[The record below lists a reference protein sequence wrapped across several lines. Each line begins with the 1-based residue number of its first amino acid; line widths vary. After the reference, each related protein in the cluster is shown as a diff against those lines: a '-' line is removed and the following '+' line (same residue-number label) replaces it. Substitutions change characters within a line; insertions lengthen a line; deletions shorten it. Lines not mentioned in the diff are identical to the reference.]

1 MRVYKFGGASV
12 KDAWGV
18 KNLGNIVGKAEG
30 PLIVVVSALGKTTNS
45 LESVLLS
52 LLKGDDTY
60 SSEFQD
66 IAAYHLTLAESL
78 FGQEEANSLLLPLI
92 NKIKNAMPGLIGKD
106 YDLAYDQL
114 VSQGEILSTKIV
126 DRWLNSAGINSEWID
141 VRKLLVT
148 DSKFRDA
155 GVDWEETTNRMK
167 PVFMA
172 NKDKVFVTQGFI
184 GATLKGETT
193 TLGREGSDYSA
204 AIISN
209 ICNASELTIWKD
221 VPGVLNAD
229 PLWMEDARKLQ
240 NISYKEAVE
249 MSFSGAKIIHPKTI
263 KPLHNKSIPLYV
275 KSFIDPEER
284 GTIVSVNESIDQD
297 VPVYVRKETQVL
309 LSLIPRDFSFAIG
322 DNLGKIFQVF
332 NSCAIKTNLVQASA
346 ISVAVCVDEERIKI
360 DRLKSLLHRDYKIL
374 VNEDVELLTLRY
386 YDESAI
392 NRLAGGKKIL
402 LEQRTRKSIRFVVK
416 KD

>member
-12 KDAWGV
+12 KDARGV
-18 KNLGNIVGKAEG
+18 KNLGNIVGKADG
-30 PLIVVVSALGKTTNS
+30 PLVVVVSALGKTTNS
-45 LESVLLS
+45 FEDVISS
-52 LLKGDDTY
+52 LLEGDKTY
-60 SSEFQD
+60 ATKFQN
-66 IAAYHLTLAESL
+66 IASYHLELAESL
-78 FGQEEANSLLLPLI
+78 FDRDEANSLLLPLI
-92 NKIKNAMPGLIGKD
+92 NEIINKMPGLIGKD
-106 YDLAYDQL
+106 YDFAYDQL

-126 DRWLNSAGINSEWID
+126 DKWLNSVGISSEWID
-141 VRKLLVT
+141 IRKLLVT

-155 GVDWEETTNRMK
+155 GVDWEETIKRMK
-167 PVFMA
+167 PVFIA
-172 NKDKVFVTQGFI
+172 DREKVFVTQGFI
-184 GATLKGETT
+184 GSTLKGETT
-193 TLGREGSDYSA
+193 TLGREGSDYTA

-209 ICNASELTIWKD
+209 ICDASELTIWKD

-229 PLWMEDARKLQ
+229 PLWMDDTRRLQ

-275 KSFIDPEER
+275 KSFIDPEEK

-309 LSLIPRDFSFAIG
+309 LSLIPRDLSFALG

-346 ISVAVCVDEERIKI
+346 VSVAVCVDEDKRKTEI
-360 DRLKSLLHRDYKIL
+360 LNSLLRKEYKIL
-374 VNEDVELLTLRY
+374 VNKDVELLTLRH

-392 NRLAGGKKIL
+392 NKLTAGKEIL
-402 LEQRTRKSIRFVVK
+402 LEQRTRKSVRFVVK
-416 KD
+416 KY

>member
-18 KNLGNIVGKAEG
+18 KNLGNIVSKAEG

-45 LESVLLS
+45 LENVLLS
-52 LLKGDDTY
+52 ILKGDDAY
-60 SSEFQD
+60 SSEFQN
-66 IAAYHLTLAESL
+66 IADYHLTLAESL
-78 FGQEEANSLLLPLI
+78 FGREKANSLLLPLI
-92 NKIKNAMPGLIGKD
+92 NEIINIMPGLMGKD

-126 DRWLNSAGINSEWID
+126 DRWLNNEGINSEWID
-141 VRKLLVT
+141 IRKLLIT

-155 GVDWEETTNRMK
+155 GVDWEETKNRMK
-167 PVFMA
+167 PVLLA
-172 NKDKVFVTQGFI
+172 DKEKVFVTQGFI
-184 GATLKGETT
+184 GGTLKGETT
-193 TLGREGSDYSA
+193 TLGREGSDYTA
-204 AIISN
+204 AIVSN
-209 ICNASELTIWKD
+209 ICDASELTIWKD

-229 PLWMEDARKLQ
+229 PLWMQDTRKLQ

-275 KSFIDPEER
+275 KSFIDPQER

-297 VPVYVRKETQVL
+297 VPVYVRKEAQVL

-332 NSCAIKTNLVQASA
+332 NSCAIKANLVQASA
-346 ISVAVCVDEERIKI
+346 VSVAVCVDEEKRKI
-360 DRLKSLLHRDYKIL
+360 DRLNSLLHGDYKML
-374 VNEDVELLTLRY
+374 VNEGVELLTLRH

-392 NRLAGGKKIL
+392 NKLTGGKEIL